1 MDAQDFDALL
11 ESVKQ
16 ADAIV
21 KGEMEPAGVTE
32 TAAYRVR
39 NLRRSLNLSQPEF
52 ARLVHVSVG
61 TIRNWEQGRREPEG
75 PAFALLQALTNDPQ
89 HVIAAINR

>member
-1 MDAQDFDALL
+1 MDAKDFDTLL

-21 KGEMEPAGVTE
+21 KGEAEPARVTE

-39 NLRRSLNLSQPEF
+39 SLRQSLNLPQPAF
-52 ARLVHVSVG
+52 ARLVHVSVS
-61 TIRNWEQGRREPEG
+61 TIRNWEQGRREPDG
-75 PAFALLQALTNDPQ
+75 PAFALLQAIKNDPQ